1 MSKIRNEV
9 LVLKVSRNINP
20 QVWDEGRYDA
30 FVDTLCQG
38 REYQKEAIFTALRF
52 LAGGQYRDLRALARE
67 NFDGNS
73 KLAEA
78 YGSWEAMESRL
89 QLPDL
94 LSCSL
99 DLATG
104 TGKSYV
110 LYGIAAILLAEGK
123 VNRVLTL
130 CPSNTIEHGLIGKF
144 RELAADADLQEA
156 MPENAR
162 HHPPNIINASQSIT
176 GGCICVE
183 NYHAI
188 LKHVKSSIRES
199 LRGGTGKHTL
209 VLNDEAHHVA
219 SATSELRKWKEF
231 LLDDKFG
238 FQRIVGVSG
247 TCYVGNDYFT
257 DVVSRYSLRQAIEE
271 RQVKDVE
278 YISEEPKLRG
288 SDEKWQLIHK
298 LHKRR
303 TNQIKR
309 RVKGI
314 RPLTIVVTKNIR
326 SCEAAAEDLRA
337 FLQEHEG
344 ISEKQAD
351 SKVLVVTSSPKHQ
364 RNLARLRTVDN
375 PQSKVEWITS
385 VSMLSEGWDAK
396 NVFQIVPH
404 EERAFDSKLLIAQVL
419 GRGLR
424 VPENWHGG
432 QPVVTIFNHESWAPR
447 IEHLVNEILEMEKRV
462 SSVILPDSEFH
473 FPLHHLN
480 YEKDEASTSATVTDE
495 YKLFERGYLEF
506 PTLPAEERVQVG
518 LLDTRGRSREEK
530 LTIRHETF
538 TAAEVAHAMHEN
550 LAALDRET
558 AANPDPKKRT
568 RYAARHR
575 EEVLLQVV
583 LETVRRSRM
592 NESEIPDEAKQKFL
606 GALGALRRKESR
618 RTTYRRAAKS
628 LLILNTQDRQS
639 DSCSAAELL
648 RDKTVFYRNGCE
660 NFLPKEQRDFF
671 RELTDKDG
679 NYAGQALLIENDYR
693 FKTPVNLAIAD
704 SQPERKFMRGLCE
717 RENAEPLDAWL
728 KNTAM
733 RFYAVE
739 YAWSKP
745 TTRPKGAPHIK
756 RGMFSP
762 DFFIK
767 QDNCIL
773 VVEIKDDS
781 EIANPSPE
789 NTKKHEFARRH
800 FARLNHWLF
809 EGIESP
815 FYQFNMLTPQDYEV
829 FFDKLRQRDMV
840 YYNSRLDAAI
850 LEANKV
856 KNPTPARF
864 GELDIVRLVTDAH
877 ANDDLPRGKEG
888 TVMLVYER
896 SAGGYGYEV
905 EFEDWD
911 EDLPFTSRAFKE
923 SDLELVA
930 KWAKK

>member
-1 MSKIRNEV
+1 MSKLRNEN
-9 LVLKVSRNINP
+9 LVLEVSRNINP
-20 QVWDEGRYDA
+20 QVWDEGRYDG
-30 FVDTLCQG
+30 FVDMLCQG

-52 LAGGQYRDLRALARE
+52 LAGGQYPDLRALARE
-67 NFDGNS
+67 NFGNNPR
-73 KLAEA
+73 LAEA

-89 QLPDL
+89 QLPGL

-110 LYGIAAILLAEGK
+110 LYGIAAILLAEGA
-123 VNRVLTL
+123 VDQVLTL
-130 CPSNTIEHGLIGKF
+130 CPSNTIEHGLLGKF
-144 RELAADADLQEA
+144 RDLASDKDLREA
-156 MPENAR
+156 MPEGAR
-162 HHPPNIINASQSIT
+162 HHPPNIINASHSIT

-199 LRGGTGKHTL
+199 LQGKGERTL

-219 SATSELRKWKEF
+219 SASSDLRKWKEF
-231 LLDDKFG
+231 LLDGEFG
-238 FQRIVGVSG
+238 FRRVVGVSG
-247 TCYVGNDYFT
+247 TCYVGNDYFA

-271 RQVKDVE
+271 RQVKNVE
-278 YISEEPKLRG
+278 YIAEEPKLRG

-303 TNQIKR
+303 ARKLKPR
-309 RVKGI
+309 ASVI
-314 RPLTIVVTKNIR
+314 RPLTIVVTKNIN

-337 FLQEHEG
+337 YLQESEG
-344 ISEKQAD
+344 ISEKRAD
-351 SKVLVVTSSPKHQ
+351 SKVLVVTSAQKHQ
-364 RNLARLRTVDN
+364 RNLARLRSVDQ
-375 PQSKVEWITS
+375 PQSKVEWILS
-385 VSMLSEGWDAK
+385 VSMLSEGWDVK

-404 EERAFDSKLLIAQVL
+404 EERAFNSKLLIAQVL

-424 VPENWHGG
+424 IPENWQGE
-432 QPVVTIFNHESWAPR
+432 QPVVTVFNHESWAPKIR
-447 IEHLVNEILEMEKRV
+447 HLVDEILEMEKRV
-462 SSVILPDSEFH
+462 ASVILPDSIHNFTLHNLKYERSETSK
-473 FPLHHLN
+473 PLN
-480 YEKDEASTSATVTDE
+480 PPAE
-495 YKLFERGYLEF
+495 YNLFKRGYFDF
-506 PTLPAEERVQVG
+506 PTLPAEENVQIRYERV
-518 LLDTRGRSREEK
+518 RGRSAEDSTR
-530 LTIRHETF
+530 IRHKTF
-538 TAAEVAHAMHEN
+538 TAAEIAEDMHKS
-550 LAALDRET
+550 LRAIDAET
-558 AANPDPKKRT
+558 AADPDSKKRT
-568 RYAARHR
+568 SYATRYPKKAI
-575 EEVLLQVV
+575 LPVV
-583 LETVRRSRM
+583 LETARRAGISA
-592 NESEIPDEAKQKFL
+592 SAIPDEAKQKFL
-606 GALGALRRKESR
+606 NALDVVRRKEPKHIA
-618 RTTYRRAAKS
+618 YRQSVGDFITLSTR
-628 LLILNTQDRQS
+628 DRQN
-639 DSCSAAELL
+639 DSCSAADLS
-648 RDKTVFYRNGCE
+648 RDKAVFYRSDCAKS
-660 NFLPKEQRDFF
+660 LPREQKDFF
-671 RELTDKDG
+671 RELTDRDG
-679 NYAGQALLIENDYR
+679 DYRGASVLVENDHY

-704 SQPERKFMRGLCE
+704 SRPESRFIRGLCE
-717 RENAEPLDAWL
+717 PKNANALDAWL

-733 RFYAVE
+733 GFYAVE

-745 TTRPKGAPHIK
+745 TTRPEGAPHIK

-829 FFDKLRQRDMV
+829 FFDKLQQRDLV

-864 GELDIVRLVTDAH
+864 GEVDIVRLTTDAH
-877 ANDDLPRGKEG
+877 AKDGLPRGTEG
-888 TVMLVYER
+888 TVVLVYEPN
-896 SAGGYGYEV
+896 GDGYAYEV

-911 EDLPFTSRAFKE
+911 VDLPFTTRDFKE
-923 SDLELVA
+923 SELELVK

>member
-1 MSKIRNEV
+1 MSKLRNKN
-9 LVLKVSRNINP
+9 LVLKVSRNIDLK
-20 QVWDEGRYDA
+20 VWDDGRYDA
-30 FVDTLCQG
+30 FVDALCPG

-52 LAGGQYRDLRALARE
+52 LAGGQYPDLRALARE
-67 NFDGNS
+67 NFDGNP

-89 QLPDL
+89 QLPGL

-110 LYGIAAILLAEGK
+110 LYGIAAILLAEGI
-123 VNRVLTL
+123 VDQVLTL
-130 CPSNTIEHGLIGKF
+130 CPSNTIEHGLLGKF
-144 RELAADADLQEA
+144 RALAADEDLREA
-156 MPENAR
+156 MPEGAR

-199 LRGGTGKHTL
+199 LRGKGERTL

-219 SATSELRKWKEF
+219 SASSDLRKWKEF
-231 LLDDKFG
+231 LLDGEFG
-238 FQRIVGVSG
+238 FRRIVGVSG
-247 TCYVGNDYFT
+247 TCYVGNDYFA
-257 DVVSRYSLRQAIEE
+257 DVVSRYSLRRAIEE

-278 YISEEPKLRG
+278 YIAEEAPLQG
-288 SDEKWQLIHK
+288 PDEKWQLIHEF
-298 LHKRR
+298 HKRR
-303 TNQIKR
+303 TRQLKR

-337 FLQEHEG
+337 YLQESEG
-344 ISEKQAD
+344 ISEEQAGR
-351 SKVLVVTSSPKHQ
+351 KVLVVTSAQKHQ
-364 RNLARLRTVDN
+364 HNIGLLRMVDA
-375 PQSKVEWITS
+375 PQGIVEWIFS
-385 VSMLSEGWDAK
+385 VSMLSEGWDVK

-404 EERAFDSKLLIAQVL
+404 EERAFNSKLLIAQVL

-424 VPENWHGG
+424 VPENWQGE
-432 QPVVTIFNHESWAPR
+432 QPKVTIFNHESWAPR
-447 IEHLVNEILEMEKRV
+447 IEHLVGEILEMEKRV
-462 SSVILPDSEFH
+462 SSVIVEDSEFH
-473 FPLHHLN
+473 FPLHHLD
-480 YEKDEASTSATVTDE
+480 YEKAPASTSFAAPDE
-495 YKLFERGYLEF
+495 YNMFKHEF
-506 PTLPAEERVQVG
+506 IELPTLLAEEPVQVG
-518 LLDTRGRSREEK
+518 LVDTRGRSREEK
-530 LTIRHETF
+530 MKIRHKTF
-538 TAAEVAHAMHEN
+538 TATEVAHAMHEN

-568 RYAARHR
+568 RYAARHS
-575 EEVLLQVV
+575 EKALLQVV
-583 LETVRRSRM
+583 LNTVKRSGM
-592 NESEIPDEAKQKFL
+592 SENAIPIAAKQKFL
-606 GALGALRRKESR
+606 QALGVLRRKESK
-618 RTTYRRAAKS
+618 RTTYDRSPRS
-628 LLILNTQDRQS
+628 LLTLNTRGRQR
-639 DSCSAAELL
+639 DSCSAAELQ
-648 RDKTVFYRNGCE
+648 RDKAVFYRSDCAK
-660 NFLPKEQRDFF
+660 FLPKEQRDFF
-671 RELTDKDG
+671 RELTDPDG
-679 NYAGQALLIENDYR
+679 DYAGHASPIENDYH

-704 SQPERKFMRGLCE
+704 SQPERKFIRGLCE
-717 RENAEPLDAWL
+717 RENAEALDAWL

-733 RFYAVE
+733 GFYAVE

-745 TTRPKGAPHIK
+745 TTRPGGAPHIK

-767 QDNCIL
+767 QDNFIL

-789 NTKKHEFARRH
+789 NTKKHQFARRH
-800 FARLNHWLF
+800 FARLSHSLF
-809 EGIESP
+809 KSTKSP
-815 FYQFNMLTPQDYEV
+815 FYQFNMLTPQDYGV
-829 FFDKLRQRDMV
+829 FFDKLRQRDLV

-864 GELDIVRLVTDAH
+864 GEVDIVRLTTDAH
-877 ANDDLPRGKEG
+877 AKDGLPRGKEG
-888 TVMLVYER
+888 TVVLVYEPN
-896 SAGGYGYEV
+896 GDGYAYEV
-905 EFEDWD
+905 EFEGWD
-911 EDLPFTSRAFKE
+911 EDLPFTTRDFKE
-923 SDLELVA
+923 SELELVE